1 MRSRR
6 VIQIR
11 RTRGW
16 LALCAAIALI
26 PWTVYLGFTLPQSY
40 SAQHWQLTWVGF
52 DILLLGFMIA
62 TAVLGF
68 VQHHLLTLFA
78 FTTGVLLVCDAWFDV
93 LTAKRGDFAVSVLT
107 AVLGELPIAA
117 VLIFGTLRI
126 ARLQG
131 SPLGRARWLSRVRRR
146 ASGAQGTPGGP
157 PGACGCGNRMN
168 AQQRRSG
175 EMSFLETAVMEFLR
189 APPRCA

>member
-11 RTRGW
+11 RTREW
-16 LALCAAIALI
+16 LALCSAIALV

-52 DILLLGFMIA
+52 DVLLLGFMIA

-68 VQHHLLTLFA
+68 VHHHLLTLFA

-93 LTAKRGDFAVSVLT
+93 LTAKRGDFALSVLT
-107 AVLGELPIAA
+107 AVLGELPVAA

-131 SPLGRARWLSRVRRR
+131 APLGRAGWLFRVRRPAVGVRRGSSGRSARSMR
-146 ASGAQGTPGGP
+146 A
-157 PGACGCGNRMN
+157 
-168 AQQRRSG
+168 RRSD
-175 EMSFLETAVMEFLR
+175 ERSTASTR
-189 APPRCA
+189 

>member
-11 RTRGW
+11 RTREW

-40 SAQHWQLTWVGF
+40 RAQHWQLTWVGF

-93 LTAKRGDFAVSVLT
+93 LTAKRGDFAVSVIT

-131 SPLGRARWLSRVRRR
+131 APLGRARWPFRVRGRP
-146 ASGAQGTPGGP
+146 SGRPA
-157 PGACGCGNRMN
+157 
-168 AQQRRSG
+168 RSMPVPRLG
-175 EMSFLETAVMEFLR
+175 ER
-189 APPRCA
+189 APASTR